1 MIGGL
6 FSAIGRLFGQQ
17 TASAHAPHA
26 NSTPSRTARTASPIV
41 ARKPVSSPIAPTR
54 TTPEV
59 SSSSITTGNP
69 QKQEVASSEAEP
81 VLLRREIVT
90 EGLEVSAYEFSLR
103 GELHENVRSQ
113 GRSVRGFLDRM
124 LIDHVNSVNAA
135 VLRERRIFIPLSES
149 SLRGSAIDLLP
160 ARSSILLSP
169 EKPDRSV
176 DPHTLG
182 RLTALRN
189 AGIQIWADDCA
200 GTPWFASVA
209 GVLDGAAL
217 RIAMRMPMEISDA
230 IESLRHDFPSLPRAA
245 WDVNTM
251 EEFEA
256 MRRLSCLNF
265 AGGFVTH
272 RGNWS
277 GNPLSPEV
285 MCVATL
291 VNQVRED
298 ADMHQIAAIL
308 RQDMAMSYRL
318 MRYVNAAARGLNHQL
333 SSIEQALMIMGQAQL
348 DRWLTLMMLGGS
360 LGGNGAVLEAALVR
374 ARFMELLGQGYRG
387 EENSEKLFVLGL
399 FSMLDVALKVP
410 LEEAIRPLNL
420 PGPMRDA
427 LLEQKGQL
435 GSFLALAEASQNG
448 DAQRVMQHAVALG
461 LTVRKVNARHIEA
474 LTWVNAPEVPAVAPA
489 FETGL

>member
-1 MIGGL
+1 M
-6 FSAIGRLFGQQ
+6 
-17 TASAHAPHA
+17 
-26 NSTPSRTARTASPIV
+26 
-41 ARKPVSSPIAPTR
+41 
-54 TTPEV
+54 
-59 SSSSITTGNP
+59 
-69 QKQEVASSEAEP
+69 
-81 VLLRREIVT
+81 LLRREVVDAK
-90 EGLEVSAYEFSLR
+90 LDVSAYEFSLR

-113 GRSVRGFLDRM
+113 GRSVRAFMDRM

-149 SLRGSAIDLLP
+149 SLRGTAIDHLP
-160 ARSSILLSP
+160 PRSSILLSP
-169 EKPDRSV
+169 EKPDRGV
-176 DPHTLG
+176 DPYILA
-182 RLTALRN
+182 RLTSLRE

-200 GTPWFASVA
+200 GTAWFANA
-209 GVLDGAAL
+209 AAAIDGVAL
-217 RIAMRMPMEISDA
+217 RIAQRMPMEISEA
-230 IESLRHDFPSLPRAA
+230 VEVLKRDFPNLPRAA

-251 EEFEA
+251 EEFETLRSLECA
-256 MRRLSCLNF
+256 SF

-348 DRWLTLMMLGGS
+348 DRWLTLMMLGGG
-360 LGGNGAVLEAALVR
+360 LGGNGAVLESALVR
-374 ARFMELLGQGYRG
+374 ARFMELLGEGHRG
-387 EENSEKLFVLGL
+387 QDTSERLFVLGL
-399 FSMLDVALKVP
+399 FSMLDIALKVP

-420 PGPMRDA
+420 PTHMREA
-427 LLEQKGQL
+427 LLEKKGTL
-435 GSFLALAEASQNG
+435 GTFLSLAEASQSG
-448 DAQRVMQHAVALG
+448 DSQRVMQHAVALG

-474 LTWVNAPEVPAVAPA
+474 LTWVNAPEVTVVAPG
-489 FETGL
+489 FENDL

>member
-1 MIGGL
+1 MMGGF

-17 TASAHAPHA
+17 ASRPVSPTKRAPSGGRIA
-26 NSTPSRTARTASPIV
+26 EPARPIV
-41 ARKPVSSPIAPTR
+41 AKRPTVSVAPAPTPAPANR
-54 TTPEV
+54 TGPAV
-59 SSSSITTGNP
+59 
-69 QKQEVASSEAEP
+69 KQDSAAADDSEL
-81 VLLRREIVT
+81 VLLRREVVDAK
-90 EGLEVSAYEFSLR
+90 LDVSAYEFSLR

-113 GRSVRGFLDRM
+113 GRGVRGFMDRM

-135 VLRERRIFIPLSES
+135 VLRERRIFIPLAES
-149 SLRGSAIDLLP
+149 SLRSTLVDHLP

-169 EKPDRSV
+169 EKPGRGV
-176 DPHTLG
+176 DPYILG
-182 RLTALRN
+182 RLTALRE
-189 AGIQIWADDCA
+189 AGIQVWADDCA
-200 GTPWFASVA
+200 SSPWLASA
-209 GVLDGAAL
+209 ADVLDGVTL
-217 RIAMRMPMEISDA
+217 RIALRMPMEIS
-230 IESLRHDFPSLPRAA
+230 ESMEALKRDFPVLPRAA

-251 EEFEA
+251 EEYEA
-256 MRRLSCLNF
+256 MRKLDCASF

-298 ADMHQIAAIL
+298 ADMQQIAAIL

-318 MRYVNAAARGLNHQL
+318 MRYVNAAARGLNHQV
-333 SSIEQALMIMGQAQL
+333 SSIEQALLIMGQAQL
-348 DRWLTLMMLGGS
+348 DRWLTLMMLGGG

-387 EENSEKLFVLGL
+387 EDTGDRLFVLGL
-399 FSMLDVALKVP
+399 FSMLDIALKVP

-420 PGPMRDA
+420 PTQMREA
-427 LLEQKGQL
+427 LLEQKGTL
-435 GSFLALAEASQNG
+435 GNFLALAEASQNG
-448 DAQRVMQHAVALG
+448 ETQRVMQHAVALG

-474 LTWVNAPEVPAVAPA
+474 LTWVNAPEVAVAAPN
-489 FETGL
+489 FESSL